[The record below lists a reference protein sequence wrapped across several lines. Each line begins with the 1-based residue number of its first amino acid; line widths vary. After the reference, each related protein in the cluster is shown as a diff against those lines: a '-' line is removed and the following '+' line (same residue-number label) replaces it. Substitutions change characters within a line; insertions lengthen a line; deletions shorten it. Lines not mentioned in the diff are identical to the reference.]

1 MKKAGWCCLN
11 QLVKINMISYET
23 EWICA
28 HPDRMQRT
36 CHFVAVLPRIS
47 RPSPGSNEDTPDKL
61 RLRVILQNNMSV
73 IFKIQ
78 GKSRKMQKSRDLLI
92 QCRLWSC
99 PGSFCCWG
107 HRWDNR
113 WDSSGVC
120 GLDGSGTSV
129 NFLALMVLLWLERSI
144 SLFARITHPSKGS
157 REEVSC
163 QSLLKDSSRKNALW
177 TWSYFRFFK
186 IAKQMFC
193 QA

>member
-1 MKKAGWCCLN
+1 MR
-11 QLVKINMISYET
+11 QT
-23 EWICA
+23 EFVHTLMGRKGCVILW
-28 HPDRMQRT
+28 
-36 CHFVAVLPRIS
+36 HFLPRTS
-47 RPSPGSNEDTPDKL
+47 LPSPGSNHGDAPDKL
-61 RLRVILQNNMSV
+61 TSRVVLQNSMSV

-78 GKSRKMQKSRDLLI
+78 GKARKMQKSRDLLI

-107 HRWDNR
+107 RRWDNL

-144 SLFARITHPSKGS
+144 SLFVRITHPSKGS
-157 REEVSC
+157 KEEVSC
-163 QSLLKDSSRKNALW
+163 QSRLEDSSRKNALR
-177 TWSYFRFFK
+177 TGSYFRFFK